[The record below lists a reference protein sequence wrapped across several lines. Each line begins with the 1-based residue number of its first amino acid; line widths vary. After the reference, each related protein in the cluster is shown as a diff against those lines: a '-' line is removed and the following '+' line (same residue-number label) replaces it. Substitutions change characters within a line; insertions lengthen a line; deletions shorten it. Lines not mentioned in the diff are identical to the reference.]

1 MGIENEK
8 PDLRF
13 DMKGRAILKRDAAYT
28 SGEKRCNLCL
38 KEKLCSMKAGQ
49 TNLLNKRSEIISKC
63 RHGQNFYF
71 KDKLRE
77 EKAMSHPAHTVH
89 DKTPS
94 CNGKYF

>member
-38 KEKLCSMKAGQ
+38 EEKLCSMKAGQ
-49 TNLLNKRSEIISKC
+49 KNLLNERSEIISKC
-63 RHGQNFYF
+63 RHR
-71 KDKLRE
+71 DKISISKISGVKKKRRVT
-77 EKAMSHPAHTVH
+77 PTVH

-94 CNGKYF
+94 RNGKYF

>member
-49 TNLLNKRSEIISKC
+49 KTLLNERSEIISDTGSSTDTGTKFLFQ
-63 RHGQNFYF
+63 R
-71 KDKLRE
+71 
-77 EKAMSHPAHTVH
+77 
-89 DKTPS
+89 
-94 CNGKYF
+94 